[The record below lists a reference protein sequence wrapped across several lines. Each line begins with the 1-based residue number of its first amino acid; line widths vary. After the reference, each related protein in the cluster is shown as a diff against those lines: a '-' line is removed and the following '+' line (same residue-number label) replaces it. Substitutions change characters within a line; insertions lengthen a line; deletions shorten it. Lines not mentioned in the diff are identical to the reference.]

1 MKSSQ
6 IVCLNSTICDSCNY
20 LDQINVIK
28 PVLMKLTIYMSECST
43 YFGDIYNVAISRI
56 LMIVFEHY
64 GTSTTLIVTSKV
76 CDKGR
81 RWPLCL
87 YICGYGGS

>member
-43 YFGDIYNVAISRI
+43 YFGDIYNVAISHI